1 MEFFPANEEVSS
13 SVLKGTSGWVWAA
26 LKEELLR
33 VVPFETVVPK
43 LLDLPSVDVVTSCLE
58 EVVRSWKVVVLTS
71 FEAALMQVKPHHRG
85 EVCAAEQRRLLPL
98 LLVLLSLLLESGTHP
113 SLHSVVEIDLDC
125 LEIKETSQ

>member
-33 VVPFETVVPK
+33 AVLFETGEPK
-43 LLDLPSVDVVTSCLE
+43 VLDLPSADVVTSCLE
-58 EVVRSWKVVVLTS
+58 EVVRSWKVLVLKS
-71 FEAALMQVKPHHRG
+71 FEAALTQVEPHHRRA
-85 EVCAAEQRRLLPL
+85 VCAAEQRQL
-98 LLVLLSLLLESGTHP
+98 LLLLLELLSLLLESGTHP

-125 LEIKETSQ
+125 LEAKETSQ